1 MKTLRTTILAL
12 SAIILMTHAAEAT
25 AGGLR
30 VSGRIAIRT
39 PGVQVTIGKRD
50 GVRKVVRRTIRQE
63 AGWRYHQLSDRD
75 KARARRLAI
84 HTGIPKNHFMEL
96 RLRGYSWREVAH
108 RLDLPMRMVRAAR
121 TAETWRDFRRPHIR
135 RCGNG

>member
-1 MKTLRTTILAL
+1 LTT
-12 SAIILMTHAAEAT
+12 AAEAT

-39 PGVQVTIGKRD
+39 PGVQVTIGQRD
-50 GVRKVVRRTIRQE
+50 GVRRVVRRTARQE
-63 AGWRYHQLSDRD
+63 AGWRYHQLSERD
-75 KARARRLAI
+75 KAQARRLAV
-84 HTGIPKNHFMEL
+84 HTGIPKNHFLEL

-108 RLDLPMRMVRAAR
+108 RLDLPMRMVHAAR
-121 TAETWRDFRRPHIR
+121 TAETWRDFRRPQVR

>member
-1 MKTLRTTILAL
+1 MKTLRMTILTL
-12 SAIILMTHAAEAT
+12 SAFILMTTAAEAT
-25 AGGLR
+25 AGGLQVR
-30 VSGRIAIRT
+30 GRIAIRT
-39 PGVQVTIGKRD
+39 PQVQVTIGKRH
-50 GVRKVVRRTIRQE
+50 GVRKVVCRTARHE
-63 AGWRYHQLSDRD
+63 AGWRYHQLNKRD

-84 HTGIPKNHFMEL
+84 HTGIPKDHFMEL

-108 RLDLPMRMVRAAR
+108 RLDLSMRLVRAAR